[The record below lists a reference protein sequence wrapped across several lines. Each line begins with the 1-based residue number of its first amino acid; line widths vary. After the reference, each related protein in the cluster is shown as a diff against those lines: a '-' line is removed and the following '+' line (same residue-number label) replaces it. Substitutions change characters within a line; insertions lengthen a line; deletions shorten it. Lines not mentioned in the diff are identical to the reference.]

1 MHSHITIPGSLILVT
16 VFMQVKKYLRNP
28 VVDFVFDLG
37 IHLKATKKSCF
48 SPKGLFLDH
57 RTGDQAGKCKKTL
70 EKGDMLL

>member
-37 IHLKATKKSCF
+37 IHLKTTKKKVVSLQKDY
-48 SPKGLFLDH
+48 SWIIGQEIKQGSA
-57 RTGDQAGKCKKTL
+57 RRQ
-70 EKGDMLL
+70 